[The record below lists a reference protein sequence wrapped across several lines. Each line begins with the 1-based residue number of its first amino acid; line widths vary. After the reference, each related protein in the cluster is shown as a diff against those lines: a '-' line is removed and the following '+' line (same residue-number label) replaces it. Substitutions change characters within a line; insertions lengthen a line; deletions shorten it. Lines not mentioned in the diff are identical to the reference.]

1 MFFRIESP
9 ATNNMENS
17 THSSVSDNLDGVL
30 MQEKKDKAEK
40 IQAENG
46 VKETHVSNMR
56 VVEEKSYTAK
66 QSKEKIENDTV
77 NDDDL
82 DWEENWNSFR
92 FGGELVSAAPTK
104 SVTPDVASTHEPKS
118 PRQPDLIRED
128 EQKWQI
134 RHWGLEYE

>member
-1 MFFRIESP
+1 MWSIDEFDDFI
-9 ATNNMENS
+9 NS
-17 THSSVSDNLDGVL
+17 FQFNLTF
-30 MQEKKDKAEK
+30 KTIK
-40 IQAENG
+40 AENG

-56 VVEEKSYTAK
+56 VVEEKSYNGK
-66 QSKEKIENDTV
+66 QPKEKIENDIV

-104 SVTPDVASTHEPKS
+104 SVTPDIASTHEPRS
-118 PRQPDLIRED
+118 PPQPDLIRED

-134 RHWGLEYE
+134 RHWGLEYD

>member
-1 MFFRIESP
+1 MI
-9 ATNNMENS
+9 
-17 THSSVSDNLDGVL
+17 HSLL
-30 MQEKKDKAEK
+30 PWIK
-40 IQAENG
+40 AENG
-46 VKETHVSNMR
+46 VKETHISNTR

-66 QSKEKIENDTV
+66 QSKEKIENDIV

-118 PRQPDLIRED
+118 PTQPDLIRED

-134 RHWGLEYE
+134 RHWGLEYEWYYFIMQGMR

>member
-1 MFFRIESP
+1 
-9 ATNNMENS
+9 MENS
-17 THSSVSDNLDGVL
+17 THRSVSDNQMVVDGVL
-30 MQEKKDKAEK
+30 MQEKKDQTKTINA
-40 IQAENG
+40 QNG
-46 VKETHVSNMR
+46 LKEIHVGNMR

-66 QSKEKIENDTV
+66 QSKEKIENDIV

-82 DWEENWNSFR
+82 DWEEKWNSFR
-92 FGGELVSAAPTK
+92 FGGELVSVAPTK

-118 PRQPDLIRED
+118 PTQPDLIRGD